1 MSFGVVAAIAAPM
14 VIGGI
19 TKHIQNKKA
28 NAMEGD
34 IQAAQGVI
42 DGLLADRPDIENP
55 YADVE
60 DRSDQIQN
68 SFRDIG
74 VATQAAEM
82 QAEEADIALAN
93 TLQTMQASGM
103 GSGGATALAQA
114 AAKSKQEVSASIESQ
129 EAENSKLRAQGEQA
143 AQAARLAESAR
154 VETLK
159 GQGSIFEQQM
169 NEERI
174 NAGLDRAYGE
184 SDFLRNQQQGMIDS
198 GDAAFMSGL
207 TGSVSALTAGLSPGG
222 AFTG

>member
-1 MSFGVVAAIAAPM
+1 MAFGVVAAIAAPM

-42 DGLLADRPDIENP
+42 DGLLASRPDIENP

-184 SDFLRNQQQGMIDS
+184 SDFLRNQQQGMKDS

-222 AFTG
+222 ALAG

>member
-184 SDFLRNQQQGMIDS
+184 SDFLRNQQQGMRDS

>member
-1 MSFGVVAAIAAPM
+1 MGFGVVAAIAAPL

-28 NAMEGD
+28 NDMEGQ
-34 IQAAQGVI
+34 IQAAQGVVE
-42 DGLLADRPDIENP
+42 GLLADRPDIENP
-55 YADVE
+55 YGDVK
-60 DRSDQIQN
+60 DRSGEIQN
-68 SFRDIG
+68 SFKDIG

-114 AAKSKQEVSASIESQ
+114 AAKSKQGVSASIESQ

-143 AQAARLAESAR
+143 AQTARLAESAR

-184 SDFLRNQQQGMIDS
+184 SDFLRNQQQGMRDS
-198 GDAAFMSGL
+198 GDAAMMAGI

-222 AFTG
+222 ALAN